1 MTDHAINKGF
11 FVEWHDYPLL
21 RLAVFLAFGIV
32 AAVDVAPY
40 VSSMLLF
47 VIGCVILACM
57 SWCMLRS
64 RNRMQGNNNFLPF
77 GILSFILSFILGMFL
92 YVSRYERMTSCTR
105 VGKAMYEG
113 VVKGIPKEKRK
124 SWMIR
129 IADAERYDVIL
140 YVGKDTLHLDEQRAL
155 MLAIQEGDTVKALAQ
170 HVYPV
175 AIEDEAHRSYA
186 VWLLHSGACATA
198 YVRPSCILFKVA
210 DARLSASDINVR
222 TIQRHLHDLYETNDI
237 NGDAGDVIEAITIGR
252 KAGLSEH
259 VQEVYSRA
267 GASHLLSLSGFHVGI
282 IMIILQSI
290 MMGQI
295 VDRRWRKFINVAS
308 LAFLWLFVLMAGLS
322 ASLVRASAMCTVVVA
337 CALAGRKVNLL
348 NVCAFAFVVMLCFN
362 PMSLF
367 DVGFQLSFM
376 SVAGIGIYVQLSRM
390 RMPSMRKWLR
400 PVYNTVAISMVCTI
414 STAPLVAY
422 HFGCVSL
429 VAVVSNLFAVVL
441 VYVLLACAF
450 LWWAT
455 LCWDAVNDMIT
466 LVLAKTT
473 GLLNG
478 LMEYLSSL
486 PFAVIEW
493 HPGALATVGSYLCLI
508 AMVSLFTFSF
518 ERRKI

>member
-1 MTDHAINKGF
+1 
-11 FVEWHDYPLL
+11 
-21 RLAVFLAFGIV
+21 
-32 AAVDVAPY
+32 
-40 VSSMLLF
+40 
-47 VIGCVILACM
+47 
-57 SWCMLRS
+57 
-64 RNRMQGNNNFLPF
+64 
-77 GILSFILSFILGMFL
+77 
-92 YVSRYERMTSCTR
+92 
-105 VGKAMYEG
+105 
-113 VVKGIPKEKRK
+113 
-124 SWMIR
+124 
-129 IADAERYDVIL
+129 
-140 YVGKDTLHLDEQRAL
+140 
-155 MLAIQEGDTVKALAQ
+155 
-170 HVYPV
+170 
-175 AIEDEAHRSYA
+175 
-186 VWLLHSGACATA
+186 
-198 YVRPSCILFKVA
+198 
-210 DARLSASDINVR
+210 
-222 TIQRHLHDLYETNDI
+222 
-237 NGDAGDVIEAITIGR
+237 
-252 KAGLSEH
+252 
-259 VQEVYSRA
+259 
-267 GASHLLSLSGFHVGI
+267 
-282 IMIILQSI
+282 

-400 PVYNTVAISMVCTI
+400 PVYNTVAISMVCTM

-508 AMVSLFTFSF
+508 AMVSLFTLSF